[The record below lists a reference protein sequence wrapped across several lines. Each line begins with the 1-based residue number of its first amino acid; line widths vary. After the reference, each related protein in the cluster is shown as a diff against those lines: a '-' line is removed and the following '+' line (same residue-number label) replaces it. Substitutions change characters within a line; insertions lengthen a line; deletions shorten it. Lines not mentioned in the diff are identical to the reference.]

1 MQAVRVSLSVR
12 CDLGLERS
20 GWGGNVNCRDR
31 DWEGSL
37 AFLVNMNK
45 IGSRRWHAYAIRFGV
60 FLSDTVLA
68 GAVLMAFASEV
79 VCSTV

>member
-1 MQAVRVSLSVR
+1 MRALSLE
-12 CDLGLERS
+12 GS

-31 DWEGSL
+31 DWEREGSL
-37 AFLVNMNK
+37 SFLVNVNK
-45 IGSRRWHAYAIRFGV
+45 IGSRRWNVYAIRFGV